1 MVQKNEPVLDHERY
15 LEFEGFLSETDK
27 RYFDAIAESTTL
39 KDAAKKLGLSS
50 GQILSNWKYDLLN
63 RRVPQAIG
71 FLKCV
76 SLQKFRSPL
85 LRKLLVKKVEVNAE
99 EMFEQLSKIEK
110 IGSNEEEE

>member
-1 MVQKNEPVLDHERY
+1 
-15 LEFEGFLSETDK
+15 
-27 RYFDAIAESTTL
+27 L

-50 GQILSNWKYDLLN
+50 GQILSNWKFDLLN
-63 RRVPQAIG
+63 NRVPEAIG

-99 EMFEQLSKIEK
+99 AMFDELSKIERM
-110 IGSNEEEE
+110 GADQEEC